1 MMWKLHD
8 IQIPVPMYEVLLKHQ
23 HILKGAYSLWLR
35 LVWRPERW
43 VATEL
48 VRHGHLTLLFGG
60 LQAVVSNK
68 STAFWVLHDVPC
80 HALLFNYQCGHH
92 VKTEW
97 ISNKGWWRMGYFP
110 PELGDNMQYMEAVTL
125 QRIQSLLAFPGKW
138 LVDYYVIQQTAN
150 SQESNGWS
158 EKLENLKLNI

>member
-1 MMWKLHD
+1 
-8 IQIPVPMYEVLLKHQ
+8 
-23 HILKGAYSLWLR
+23 
-35 LVWRPERW
+35 
-43 VATEL
+43 
-48 VRHGHLTLLFGG
+48 
-60 LQAVVSNK
+60 
-68 STAFWVLHDVPC
+68 
-80 HALLFNYQCGHH
+80 
-92 VKTEW
+92 
-97 ISNKGWWRMGYFP
+97 MGYFP